1 MRDYYD
7 VLGVD
12 RNASADEIKRA
23 FRRLAREHHPDV
35 KQNDPQADERFKA
48 INEAYQ
54 VLGNPQR
61 RAQYDQFG
69 TAQPAGGFGDFRGGG
84 FGPLDGLF
92 DMFFGGRGTAADP
105 RAPERGSDLRVD
117 LQLTLEEAAVGV
129 EKIIDVRRLDTCPDC
144 FGTGAERGSS
154 PERCPTCGG
163 AGEVS
168 YSQRTVF
175 GTFTQIGTCSTCGGT
190 GQIIRHPCGRCR
202 GTGKTEMARQ
212 VTVKIPAGVDD
223 GARLR
228 LSGEGE
234 AGSRGGDRG
243 DLYVFLHLAPHPVFR
258 RRGADL
264 YGRVAVSLVQAALGD
279 EIEIPT
285 LGGSERHA
293 IPAGTQ
299 PGDVV
304 TLRGKGM
311 PTMRGGRGDLHVTV
325 EVRIPKRLTA
335 EQQRLL
341 LEFAASRGERVTPQ
355 RKKLTDKVKEL
366 LQ

>member
-7 VLGVD
+7 ILGVD
-12 RNASADEIKRA
+12 RTASADEIKRA

-35 KQNDPQADERFKA
+35 KQNDPQADEQFKV

-54 VLGNPQR
+54 VLSDPRR
-61 RAQYDQFG
+61 RAHYDRFG
-69 TAQPAGGFGDFRGGG
+69 TAEPTGGFGDARDGG
-84 FGPLDGLF
+84 FGPLDSLF
-92 DMFFGGRGTAADP
+92 DMFFGGRGGSPDP
-105 RAPERGSDLRVD
+105 RAPSRGSDLRLDVA
-117 LQLTLEEAAVGV
+117 LTLEEAAAGV
-129 EKIIDVRRLDTCPDC
+129 EKTIDVRRLDTCPVC

-154 PERCPTCGG
+154 AERCPTCGG
-163 AGEVS
+163 AGELR

-175 GTFTQIGTCSTCGGT
+175 GNFTQIGTCSTCDGT
-190 GQIIRHPCGRCR
+190 GQVIRHPCPQCR
-202 GTGKTEMARQ
+202 GTGKTELTRQ

-234 AGSRGGDRG
+234 AGSRGGARG
-243 DLYVFLHLAPHPVFR
+243 DLYVFLHLAPHPVFQ

-264 YGRVAVSLVQAALGD
+264 YTTVPVSLVQSALGD
-279 EIEIPT
+279 EVEIPT
-285 LGGSERHA
+285 LAGPQVHA

-311 PTMRGGRGDLHVTV
+311 PTMRGGAGDLHATI
-325 EVRIPKRLTA
+325 EVRIPTRLTA
-335 EQQRLL
+335 EQQGLL
-341 LEFAASRGERVTPQ
+341 LQFAAARGEKIKPQ
-355 RKKLTDKVKEL
+355 KKKLTDKVKEL